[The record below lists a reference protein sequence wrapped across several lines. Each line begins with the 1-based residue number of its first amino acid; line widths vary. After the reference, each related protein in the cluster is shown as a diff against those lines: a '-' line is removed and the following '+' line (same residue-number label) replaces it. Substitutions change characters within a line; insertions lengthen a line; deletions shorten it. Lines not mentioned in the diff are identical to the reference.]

1 MQQAERFEILKASA
15 VHVGRN
21 HGTFDPLQ
29 APQHQLDVK
38 TAAQLAREYGYNRGR
53 ADRCFG
59 RRLTTRLGGDHR
71 AREQCPQ
78 GILVSRGRPRGDR
91 YGNAGDPLFSRD
103 EPDTQLHQGGGRMPC

>member
-29 APQHQLDVK
+29 APQYQLDVK

-53 ADRCFG
+53 ADRRFG
-59 RRLTTRLGGDHR
+59 RRLTTRLGGR
-71 AREQCPQ
+71 PSSPRTVP
-78 GILVSRGRPRGDR
+78 SRNLG
-91 YGNAGDPLFSRD
+91 
-103 EPDTQLHQGGGRMPC
+103 